1 MHPDAG
7 TYCVHPLHPALH
19 GASKILDEVITRWA
33 KRNDLQLTIVQRHN
47 RFLPDSDRDE
57 YDGGL

>member
-1 MHPDAG
+1 MYPDAG
-7 TYCVHPLHPALH
+7 TYCVHRVHPVLL

-33 KRNDLQLTIVQRHN
+33 KRNDLQLTIVHQYN
-47 RFLPDSDRDE
+47 RLLPDSDRDE

>member
-1 MHPDAG
+1 MYPDAG
-7 TYCVHPLHPALH
+7 TYCVHRVHPVLL

-47 RFLPDSDRDE
+47 RFLHDSDGD
-57 YDGGL
+57 DGGL